1 MSKSNGAARTAG
13 PIRALLIAALVGVLL
28 AGALLVYRSGN
39 SGSTAADYDGE
50 GEGMVMLRVSEGQ
63 SLGEVGEE
71 LEGLNVVKSAQ
82 AFNQAA
88 NLNPALGGLQP
99 GYYQLREEMKGSVA
113 AALLADPNSRVGWL
127 QVPAGSRLK
136 DTAVVGGPGAKG
148 IYTLMSEAS
157 CLRSEDANQ
166 PPQCKSADEFRQVAE
181 TADPATLGVPEWAI
195 NEVLNAPDPS
205 RRLEG
210 LLSSGN
216 HDFNPAASAE
226 EIWRELIDSS
236 TAQYEESGL
245 IESAANIN
253 ITPYELVTA
262 ASLIQHEAGAA
273 DYGKVA
279 TVILNRLAE
288 PMRLQFD
295 STVNYTQDDQE
306 VATTDD
312 ARGEANPWN
321 TYTMD
326 GLPYGPIASP
336 SMEAISAMENPE
348 PGPWLYFVTV
358 NADGTTEFTEDY
370 NQHLA
375 NQQAA
380 VDSGVLSSGR

>member
-13 PIRALLIAALVGVLL
+13 PIRALLIAALIGVLL
-28 AGALLVYRSGN
+28 AAALLVYRSGN
-39 SGSTAADYDGE
+39 SGSSAADYDGE
-50 GEGMVMLRVSEGQ
+50 GEGMVMLRVSEGE

-71 LEGLNVVKSAQ
+71 LENLNVVKSAQ
-82 AFNQAA
+82 AFNEAA
-88 NLNPALGGLQP
+88 NLNTALNGLQP

-136 DTAVVGGPGAKG
+136 DTTVVGGPGAQG

-157 CLRSEDANQ
+157 CLRSEDANEA
-166 PPQCKSADEFRQVAE
+166 PQCKSAEEFRQVAE
-181 TADPATLGVPEWAI
+181 TADPASLGVPEWAI
-195 NEVLNAPDPS
+195 NEVSNAPDPS

-216 HDFNPAASAE
+216 HDFDPTGSAE
-226 EIWRELIDSS
+226 EIWRELIESS
-236 TAQYEESGL
+236 TKQYEESGL
-245 IESAANIN
+245 VQSAANIH

-312 ARGEANPWN
+312 ARGEENPWN
-321 TYTMD
+321 TYAKD

>member
-245 IESAANIN
+245 IDSAANIN

>member
-216 HDFNPAASAE
+216 HDFNPAASVE